1 MRAQPLPLPPAVA
14 QFLATAAAD
23 YLDPYLDEAHGL
35 HGGDHR
41 RCPPPTQLFT
51 HSLRAAWAER
61 RARDPALAA
70 ALPAEA
76 SPNINPNL
84 NLTLNPNPNPNPIPN
99 PNPNPNL
106 NPNPNPNPS
115 PSPNEAA
122 ECALAAYVRH
132 AVSKA
137 NACRGFE
144 PHAPGKG
151 RVGCAPAQQVRAGEV
166 EVPAR
171 AARPRAREVGC
182 AGSV

>member
-99 PNPNPNL
+99 PNPNPIRNPSPKPTANSNPRCAAPIRAAMGADAALTTFEQGAGTVEDERPCSPCSASVVQAALRL
-106 NPNPNPNPS
+106 NPIRYPS
-115 PSPNEAA
+115 PSP
-122 ECALAAYVRH
+122 
-132 AVSKA
+132 K
-137 NACRGFE
+137 
-144 PHAPGKG
+144 P
-151 RVGCAPAQQVRAGEV
+151 
-166 EVPAR
+166 
-171 AARPRAREVGC
+171 
-182 AGSV
+182 

>member
-61 RARDPALAA
+61 RARDPALPA

-76 SPNINPNL
+76 SPHP
-84 NLTLNPNPNPNPIPN
+84 NPNPNPNPDPDPNPTPN
-99 PNPNPNL
+99 PNPGGGRDGQARAPSAPTL
-106 NPNPNPNPS
+106 NQPF
-115 PSPNEAA
+115 
-122 ECALAAYVRH
+122 
-132 AVSKA
+132 AVSGA
-137 NACRGFE
+137 
-144 PHAPGKG
+144 
-151 RVGCAPAQQVRAGEV
+151 
-166 EVPAR
+166 
-171 AARPRAREVGC
+171 
-182 AGSV
+182 

>member
-61 RARDPALAA
+61 RARDPALPA

-76 SPNINPNL
+76 SPHP
-84 NLTLNPNPNPNPIPN
+84 NPNPNPNPDPDPNPTPN
-99 PNPNPNL
+99 PNPNPRTL
-106 NPNPNPNPS
+106 T
-115 PSPNEAA
+115 
-122 ECALAAYVRH
+122 L
-132 AVSKA
+132 
-137 NACRGFE
+137 E
-144 PHAPGKG
+144 P
-151 RVGCAPAQQVRAGEV
+151 
-166 EVPAR
+166 
-171 AARPRAREVGC
+171 
-182 AGSV
+182 

>member
-61 RARDPALAA
+61 RARDPALPA

-76 SPNINPNL
+76 SPHP
-84 NLTLNPNPNPNPIPN
+84 NPNPNPNPGPA
-99 PNPNPNL
+99 PPPT
-106 NPNPNPNPS
+106 PNPNPNPS
-115 PSPNEAA
+115 PIPSPHPNPNPNPNVNPDVNEAA
-122 ECALAAYVRH
+122 
-132 AVSKA
+132 
-137 NACRGFE
+137 
-144 PHAPGKG
+144 GKG
-151 RVGCAPAQQVRAGEV
+151 ARRELGLVVFSPRQQVRRDVGRYRGDIGEM
-166 EVPAR
+166 
-171 AARPRAREVGC
+171 
-182 AGSV
+182 

>member
-61 RARDPALAA
+61 RARDPALPA

-76 SPNINPNL
+76 SPNINPNPNL
-84 NLTLNPNPNPNPIPN
+84 NL
-99 PNPNPNL
+99 NL
-106 NPNPNPNPS
+106 NPNPNPNPD
-115 PSPNEAA
+115 PNSNLHFPKHIE
-122 ECALAAYVRH
+122 
-132 AVSKA
+132 
-137 NACRGFE
+137 
-144 PHAPGKG
+144 
-151 RVGCAPAQQVRAGEV
+151 
-166 EVPAR
+166 
-171 AARPRAREVGC
+171 
-182 AGSV
+182 

>member
-61 RARDPALAA
+61 RARDPALPA

-76 SPNINPNL
+76 SPH
-84 NLTLNPNPNPNPIPN
+84 PNPNPNPTPDPDPN
-99 PNPNPNL
+99 SSPGPAGYKGVVNL
-106 NPNPNPNPS
+106 GKPGPGQ
-115 PSPNEAA
+115 
-122 ECALAAYVRH
+122 Y
-132 AVSKA
+132 KA
-137 NACRGFE
+137 QV
-144 PHAPGKG
+144 HAP
-151 RVGCAPAQQVRAGEV
+151 RSELTLALP
-166 EVPAR
+166 
-171 AARPRAREVGC
+171 
-182 AGSV
+182 

>member
-61 RARDPALAA
+61 RARDPALPA

-76 SPNINPNL
+76 SPNINPNPNL
-84 NLTLNPNPNPNPIPN
+84 NL
-99 PNPNPNL
+99 NL
-106 NPNPNPNPS
+106 NPNPNPN
-115 PSPNEAA
+115 PNEAA

-151 RVGCAPAQQVRAGEV
+151 RVGCAPAQQARAGEV
-166 EVPAR
+166 ELPAR
-171 AARPRAREVGC
+171 AARARAREVGC
-182 AGSV
+182 AGPVGRWWSRCRWRCGCALG